1 MDLRDGSVPDGYNE
15 WRDSAAAAAATLLRT
30 ALEAA
35 AAPAVAANAAAQ
47 SPARAETRK
56 AADAIRTLAAG
67 STPGTKAVL
76 IAHADA
82 MERA

>member
-1 MDLRDGSVPDGYNE
+1 MSRRLAKTPVWVSH
-15 WRDSAAAAAATLLRT
+15 ATRT
-30 ALEAA
+30 CSA
-35 AAPAVAANAAAQ
+35 AAPAVAANANAAAQ

-56 AADAIRTLAAG
+56 AADAIRTLAAA

>member
-1 MDLRDGSVPDGYNE
+1 M
-15 WRDSAAAAAATLLRT
+15 ATMSGATVRPPQQQHLLLRT
-30 ALEAA
+30 APEAA